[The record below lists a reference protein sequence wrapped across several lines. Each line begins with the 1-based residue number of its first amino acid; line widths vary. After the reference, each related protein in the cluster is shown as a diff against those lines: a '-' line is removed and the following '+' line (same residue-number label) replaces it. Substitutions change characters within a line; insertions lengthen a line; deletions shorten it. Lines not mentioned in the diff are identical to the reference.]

1 MKVETLPVIKG
12 ENNLPNYDEQD
23 TRILTGKRL
32 IKTLLGMKQAE

>member
-12 ENNLPNYDEQD
+12 ENNLPNYDEAYANF
-23 TRILTGKRL
+23 TTGKRL

>member
-12 ENNLPNYDEQD
+12 ENNLPNYDED
-23 TRILTGKRL
+23 TQILTGKRL

>member
-12 ENNLPNYDEQD
+12 ENNLPNYDEAYA
-23 TRILTGKRL
+23 LTGKRL